1 MEWIRV
7 RGFGEVFVALD
18 KSSNDLVAIKRVKMV
33 MEDDQ
38 IASESKLLKECQSRY
53 IVRYYDVMRREGELW
68 VRMVRMND
76 ELDCDGILPLWVCG
90 SVFEEWE
97 SIEGGGVER
106 GGELLFAGVV
116 VPTQEECDSKSD
128 DWYGE

>member
-18 KSSNDLVAIKRVKMV
+18 KASNDLVAIKRVKMV

-53 IVRYYDVMRREGELW
+53 IVRYYDVIRREGGLW
-68 VRMVRMND
+68 VGCCLS
-76 ELDCDGILPLWVCG
+76 E
-90 SVFEEWE
+90 
-97 SIEGGGVER
+97 
-106 GGELLFAGVV
+106 
-116 VPTQEECDSKSD
+116 
-128 DWYGE
+128 

>member
-1 MEWIRV
+1 MYMSSRASWVRGTEWMVVMRG

-53 IVRYYDVMRREGELW
+53 IVRYYDVMRMESELW
-68 VRMVRMND
+68 V
-76 ELDCDGILPLWVCG
+76 G
-90 SVFEEWE
+90 
-97 SIEGGGVER
+97 
-106 GGELLFAGVV
+106 
-116 VPTQEECDSKSD
+116 
-128 DWYGE
+128 